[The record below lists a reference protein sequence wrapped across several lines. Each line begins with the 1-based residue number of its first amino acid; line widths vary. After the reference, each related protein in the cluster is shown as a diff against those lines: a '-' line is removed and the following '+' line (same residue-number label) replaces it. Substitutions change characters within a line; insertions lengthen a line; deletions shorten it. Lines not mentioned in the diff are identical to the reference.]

1 MPKSAMTFWPIEE
14 TALAAE
20 VSLPRPDATMEEL
33 EQWIISLGG
42 RELSPEEARD
52 LNAKVRWADI
62 PGEPAPA

>member
-1 MPKSAMTFWPIEE
+1 M
-14 TALAAE
+14 
-20 VSLPRPDATMEEL
+20 SLPRPDAIMEEL
-33 EQWIISLGG
+33 EQRIISLGG

>member
-1 MPKSAMTFWPIEE
+1 MTSWSTEE
-14 TALAAE
+14 TPPAAE
-20 VSLPRPDATMEEL
+20 MSLPRPDAIMEEL
-33 EQWIISLGG
+33 EQRIISLGG